1 MDFPYYLLIYQLK
14 SFMILSILKLLTNYF
29 LHITFEEL
37 TFLSILLIIII
48 QLDIKEI
55 LKSEFDII
63 F

>member
-1 MDFPYYLLIYQLK
+1 
-14 SFMILSILKLLTNYF
+14 MILSILKLLTNYF
-29 LHITFEEL
+29 LHKIFEEL

>member
-1 MDFPYYLLIYQLK
+1 
-14 SFMILSILKLLTNYF
+14 MILSILKLLTNYF
-29 LHITFEEL
+29 LHIIFEEL
-37 TFLSILLIIII
+37 TVLSISLIIFI